1 MAGFGIRFSGEI
13 RGTVETPVGFCA
25 SEISLG
31 DHKEICFSDC
41 SKWNPGNYV
50 EHWRLSA
57 KELVNDNAPKL
68 FCSSL
73 ETMNAALW
81 IGIPKGDIVLFYNR
95 ISKASDLKIDKLT
108 ISPKKSFSEFI
119 GKPSP
124 KWSCWEVPLA
134 NLKRLADG
142 K

>member
-1 MAGFGIRFSGEI
+1 
-13 RGTVETPVGFCA
+13 
-25 SEISLG
+25 
-31 DHKEICFSDC
+31 
-41 SKWNPGNYV
+41 
-50 EHWRLSA
+50 
-57 KELVNDNAPKL
+57 
-68 FCSSL
+68 
-73 ETMNAALW
+73 MNAALW